1 MFQTIH
7 VDSEHISGITASS
20 NAEYNNLFLPDYI
33 DIPTVG
39 SSSWNLDT
47 EAILNQHP
55 DVVFLN
61 RGSQVD
67 PISDELES
75 MNIPV
80 LRFYGGTYSMDI
92 EKEVKAFGYLFDK
105 RDEADKFIDW
115 YESFMTSINTTV
127 SKIPDEDRPK
137 VWFESSHKK
146 YYGFNENLVD
156 FAGGKNIL
164 PGGGDIDPEAVVGF
178 DPDVI
183 IIAAGCTG
191 GYFLDA
197 DNVTAIKKLRDE
209 MMSRRELQNVS
220 AVKNGR
226 VYAINGY
233 MLGSMSCSSGRS
245 FLQVP
250 YLAAWFY
257 PDLFKDLDPQA
268 IHQEYLTKF
277 RGLNYDLDKEGV
289 FVYPPLE
296 ES

>member
-1 MFQTIH
+1 
-7 VDSEHISGITASS
+7 
-20 NAEYNNLFLPDYI
+20 
-33 DIPTVG
+33 
-39 SSSWNLDT
+39 
-47 EAILNQHP
+47 
-55 DVVFLN
+55 
-61 RGSQVD
+61 
-67 PISDELES
+67 

-80 LRFYGGTYSMDI
+80 LRFYGGTYSEDI
-92 EKEVKAFGYLFDK
+92 EKEMKAFGYLFDK
-105 RDEADKFIDW
+105 RDEAEKFIDW
-115 YESFMTSINTTV
+115 YESFITAINTTV
-127 SKIPDEDRPK
+127 SKIPDEDRPT
-137 VWFESSHKK
+137 VWFESSHKM

-183 IIAAGCTG
+183 IIASGCTG
-191 GYFLDA
+191 GYFQDA

-209 MMSRRELQNVS
+209 MMSRSELQNVS

-257 PDLFKDLDPQA
+257 PELFKDLDPQA

>member
-1 MFQTIH
+1 
-7 VDSEHISGITASS
+7 
-20 NAEYNNLFLPDYI
+20 
-33 DIPTVG
+33 
-39 SSSWNLDT
+39 
-47 EAILNQHP
+47 
-55 DVVFLN
+55 
-61 RGSQVD
+61 
-67 PISDELES
+67 

-80 LRFYGGTYSMDI
+80 LRFYGGKYSEDI
-92 EKEVKAFGYLFDK
+92 EKEMKAFGYLFDR
-105 RDEADKFIDW
+105 RDEAEDFNDW
-115 YESFMTSINTTV
+115 FESFMDRINSSV
-127 SKIPDEDRPK
+127 SKIPEEDRPK
-137 VWFESSHKK
+137 VWFESSHKT

-164 PGGGDIDPEAVVGF
+164 PGGGETDPEAVVGF
-178 DPDVI
+178 DPDII

-209 MMSRRELQNVS
+209 MMNRSELQNVS

-257 PDLFKDLDPQA
+257 PEIFRDLDPQA

-277 RGLNYDLDKEGV
+277 RGLDYDLDKKGV